1 MKNLTKRV
9 LKFGFIIWI
18 ISLIS
23 FFIETINFKPENG
36 VFFSSLQNTI
46 FLSTVALG
54 SLAFLAFIA
63 SLFIILARKM
73 KVLHRLRGLVTKT
86 FLVVFVLI
94 CILGV
99 VIIYTI
105 KTAPSRT
112 PETAKQAQEIC
123 NRTSPYDMPPTLQ
136 RAISL
141 VMQRYAEHN
150 EPGLAEYQ
158 QMVNC
163 LNIQFT
169 DIHRTDSDTE
179 GYFTFDISS
188 SSLDNQ
194 VVAVD
199 AAFNDYDD
207 LTAAVILSHELTHAK
222 QFVDE
227 LAYHQSLSCVDKEV
241 FAFKQEVA
249 FYSYLNPEEQR
260 SLSARVAQ
268 GNYNNPELA
277 QLQQLASMGWTAAV
291 AVNGGQNRPFTPAEQ
306 QQYNAILE
314 SKIRQM
320 VISIPGY
327 KTLCN
332 L

>member
-1 MKNLTKRV
+1 MKKNLTSKV

-18 ISLIS
+18 LSIIIFLL
-23 FFIETINFKPENG
+23 ETIFFKTKDGFYLDWQNG
-36 VFFSSLQNTI
+36 AFGITAIIGVI
-46 FLSTVALG
+46 
-54 SLAFLAFIA
+54 AFLCFMA
-63 SLFIILARKM
+63 SLFIVLARKI
-73 KVLHRLRGLVTKT
+73 KVLHHLKGLMTKT
-86 FLVVFVLI
+86 FLVVFVLVLV
-94 CILGV
+94 LGV
-99 VIIYTI
+99 VIAYTI
-105 KTAPSRT
+105 KTAPYRT
-112 PETAKQAQEIC
+112 PEVAQEAQKVC
-123 NRTSPYDMPPTLQ
+123 NRTTPYDMPPALQ

-141 VMQRYAEHN
+141 VMQRYTEHN
-150 EPGLAEYQ
+150 EPGLVEYQ

-169 DIHRTDSDTE
+169 DIHRTDTDTE
-179 GYFTFDISS
+179 GYFTFDTSS

-222 QFVDE
+222 QFVDQ

-268 GNYNNPELA
+268 GNYDNPELA
-277 QLQQLASMGWTAAV
+277 QLQQLVNMGWSSVV
-291 AVNGGQNRPFTPAEQ
+291 AVNGGQNRAFTAAEQ

-320 VISIPGY
+320 VVSIPGY
-327 KTLCN
+327 KQLCN